1 MLTKDLHYL
10 LLYLD
15 SLTSSLIPLKPWDD
29 SSGVIRPTVE
39 IEEFSQAFPEAAHP
53 YTSYVNNLY
62 VYPLSLNYSNQKVF
76 SKVSNLLVIER
87 AFLLAAFWVSLLI
100 FLQLQIDET
109 NREWISSPFQR
120 SNFRSESNFNE
131 LQQQIWFISIWF
143 NTCEFNLNF
152 DDLFELR
159 TSVFP
164 FVLQDEG
171 ELFRRNL
178 GFLTAFIYFVPF
190 KWSMEANN
198 PIPATNATTLTDE
211 G

>member
-76 SKVSNLLVIER
+76 SKVSNFTGYRKSVL
-87 AFLLAAFWVSLLI
+87 
-100 FLQLQIDET
+100 
-109 NREWISSPFQR
+109 
-120 SNFRSESNFNE
+120 
-131 LQQQIWFISIWF
+131 
-143 NTCEFNLNF
+143 TCCL
-152 DDLFELR
+152 
-159 TSVFP
+159 
-164 FVLQDEG
+164 
-171 ELFRRNL
+171 L
-178 GFLTAFIYFVPF
+178 GFFTYILTAP
-190 KWSMEANN
+190 N
-198 PIPATNATTLTDE
+198 
-211 G
+211 